1 MKRMLK
7 YLFPTILFLSLLYLQ
22 LSVYAAPYN
31 GEVFETEQPD
41 KTIIKAK
48 AYGDEFHHRIES
60 LDGYTLVR
68 DPETKWICYAKLNS
82 ETSELVSTGIPYT
95 STSKNN
101 NVAKI
106 KELKIPKNL
115 DLSADQINKKV
126 DKIKND
132 RKWDEFLDQ
141 CAQNGKTMEEQT
153 VSSTSVQFASA
164 GSMTAYSTQT
174 APVTIKK
181 VLEGNIKGLTI
192 LIDFPKSK
200 DDFTGDYTVPKSEI
214 ENALNMVGYT

>member
-1 MKRMLK
+1 LYKIYYSINKRKVDHEKNVEVFISDDIISKLIVFAAK
-7 YLFPTILFLSLLYLQ
+7 CICC
-22 LSVYAAPYN
+22 SVQWRI
-31 GEVFETEQPD
+31 FETEQPD

-141 CAQNGKTMEEQT
+141 C
-153 VSSTSVQFASA
+153 
-164 GSMTAYSTQT
+164 
-174 APVTIKK
+174 
-181 VLEGNIKGLTI
+181 
-192 LIDFPKSK
+192 PK
-200 DDFTGDYTVPKSEI
+200 
-214 ENALNMVGYT
+214 MVKPWKNKLSHRLRYNLHLLDP